1 MNSKINGNNISH
13 GRKAKFATTIR
24 STYLE
29 TISLS
34 QLMEKFLINK
44 NQAEVDTF
52 ISARQWQPSKS
63 LFHNH
68 FVDALMLKILYI
80 YSVSYFYSNGILL

>member
-29 TISLS
+29 MLS
-34 QLMEKFLINK
+34 RL
-44 NQAEVDTF
+44 
-52 ISARQWQPSKS
+52 
-63 LFHNH
+63 
-68 FVDALMLKILYI
+68 
-80 YSVSYFYSNGILL
+80 